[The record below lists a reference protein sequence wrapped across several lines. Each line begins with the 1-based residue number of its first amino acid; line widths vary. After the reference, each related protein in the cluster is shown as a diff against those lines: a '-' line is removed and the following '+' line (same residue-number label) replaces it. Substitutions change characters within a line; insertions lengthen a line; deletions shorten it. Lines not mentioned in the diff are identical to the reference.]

1 MATDGTATAPATD
14 AHPSCLAEVFVRAV
28 ERAPDRTCLHRRI
41 GETSS
46 RASYLE
52 VARRVAGIIGM
63 LDRLGLRAGHRVVT
77 FLDEIHDAVHFAL
90 ACAHT
95 RIEAVPLDPR
105 SSPAALRR
113 LIERTG
119 AAAVFTRL
127 EHLGA
132 CDGLAVPALVLHEGP
147 APAQT
152 HNLWPDEPDDLPD
165 PDVALATL
173 RTRTTGPDSVYVIQP
188 TSGTTG
194 EPKLMLRTQRPFVRI
209 GRLWP
214 FSHVAPPSHQRR
226 IMVNPLTH
234 GAGVLDLWAGLA
246 AGAELCIPSRPNV
259 DAPLAEVRA
268 LDPHV
273 LVVVP
278 RILRALRRQQLA
290 AGEPPGTRLLGPSAR
305 LLAFGGA
312 PCEPELQE
320 LLIEQGVEV
329 VEIYGTSETGI
340 LVMTPPGARRPGW
353 AGLPFDDVEL
363 KLDED
368 GELLARTPCMM
379 EGYLGAEELTRES
392 LDPEGYY
399 RTGDY
404 GEIDR
409 EGWVRVLGRKKDVF
423 NTPTGNNVYPA
434 RIEGM
439 LEQLAGV
446 EQAVVI
452 GDGRPYLTALVV
464 IGSDRGRLP
473 ELAEITGQVRA
484 LNARLEGEERVRR
497 LHPLDAPLGAELY
510 RPVGHGKVRR
520 ERKLI
525 EDRYQPAIEALY
537 RDPAPAQIQVVD

>member
-1 MATDGTATAPATD
+1 M
-14 AHPSCLAEVFVRAV
+14 RAV

-41 GETSS
+41 GAQRS

-52 VARRVAGIIGM
+52 VARRVASIIAA
-63 LDRLGLRAGHRVVT
+63 LDRLGLRAGDRVAT

-95 RIEAVPLDPR
+95 RIAAVPLDPR

-113 LIERTG
+113 LIERTD
-119 AAAVFTRL
+119 AAAVFTRV

-132 CDGLAVPALVLHEGP
+132 CDGLAVPVLVLGAGA
-147 APAQT
+147 APARA
-152 HNLWPDEPDDLPD
+152 HDLWTDELPD
-165 PDVALATL
+165 PDAALATL
-173 RTRTTGPDSVYVIQP
+173 RARTAGPDSVYVIQP

-194 EPKLMLRTQRPFVRI
+194 EPKLMLRTQRPFLRI
-209 GRLWP
+209 GRLWQ
-214 FSHVAPPSHQRR
+214 FTHVDAPDHQRR

-246 AGAELCIPSRPNV
+246 AGAELCVPSRPNV

-273 LVVVP
+273 LVMVP

-290 AGEPPGTRLLGPSAR
+290 AGEPPGAPLLGPSAR
-305 LLAFGGA
+305 LFAFGGA

-320 LLIEQGVEV
+320 LLLAQGVEV
-329 VEIYGTSETGI
+329 LEVYGTSETGI

-353 AGLPFDDVEL
+353 AGRPFDDVEL

-379 EGYLGAEELTRES
+379 EGYLGAEELTREAY
-392 LDPEGYY
+392 DHEGYY

-404 GEIDR
+404 AELDGD
-409 EGWVRVLGRKKDVF
+409 GWVRVLGRKKDVF
-423 NTPTGNNVYPA
+423 NTPTGNNIYPA

-464 IGSDRGRLP
+464 LGPDRAR
-473 ELAEITGQVRA
+473 LAEVAEQVRA

-497 LHPLDAPLGAELY
+497 LHALEAPIGAELY

-525 EDRYQPAIEALY
+525 EERYQPAVEALY
-537 RDPAPAQIQVVD
+537 RDPAPAEIRVVE